1 MFLFRERF
9 KLKTISEKGVG
20 SMKEQTFPA
29 VTREEWKQAA
39 RSSLK
44 GKPLS
49 ELYTET
55 AENIELKPLYTK
67 ADTKGGQ
74 SSLPGEKPFTRG
86 FDRLGTFPK
95 TEIKLAIDPVS
106 EGAAA
111 GVFPSK
117 EVLAHIHNQPF
128 ITINTVP
135 YHMAGAN
142 AVQELAVA
150 LSEAVF
156 YMKMASNKN
165 EVVSKMIVHFAAGP
179 RFFTEIAKIRAFRTL
194 WSAVMDVYELDE
206 RSKPSISV
214 ETSEQTLS
222 VLDPH
227 VNILR
232 TGSAAFSAVLGNIDY
247 LHVFP
252 FNQVTRGVTELSER
266 IARNIPLLLKH
277 EAHLDKVTDPA
288 GGSYYIESLTNEIG
302 RMAWDEFA
310 GIEEAG
316 GIEHVLKAGTIQK
329 EIAAV
334 QMKREKE
341 IATRRQL
348 LIGTNIYANM
358 TEEDE
363 YAPQKT
369 NRLTIDGEKIVTLMP
384 KRLAEP
390 FEQLRQKAAAI
401 EQTGKSV
408 KAGVICLGTL
418 KTNKPRTDYVVGIL
432 AVGGI
437 QVVLSETIETVK
449 EAVRFV
455 ETNDFPYYCIC
466 GADSTYEQFGSEFV
480 EELRKVSGEAVIDAA
495 GKWQVTGL
503 DGFISAGDNIVDKLW
518 ALLSL
523 YEGGTEQ

>member
-1 MFLFRERF
+1 
-9 KLKTISEKGVG
+9 
-20 SMKEQTFPA
+20 MKEQTFPA
-29 VTREEWKQAA
+29 VTLEEWKQAA

-44 GKPLS
+44 GKSLS

-55 AENIELKPLYTK
+55 AENIKLKPLYTK
-67 ADTKGGQ
+67 ADVKGGQ

-95 TEIKLAIDPVS
+95 QAIELAIDPVS

-117 EVLAHIHNQPF
+117 EVLEHIHNQSF
-128 ITINTVP
+128 ITVNIVP

-165 EVVSKMIVHFAAGP
+165 EMVSKMIVHFAVGP

-206 RSKPSISV
+206 RSKPAISV

-222 VLDPH
+222 ALDPH

-247 LHVFP
+247 LHVLP
-252 FNQVTRGVTELSER
+252 FNQVTRSVTELSER
-266 IARNIPLLLKH
+266 IARNIPLILKH
-277 EAHLDKVTDPA
+277 EAHLDKVIDPA

-310 GIEEAG
+310 GIEEVG

-334 QMKREKE
+334 QVKREKK
-341 IATRRQL
+341 IGTRKQL

-358 TEEDE
+358 TEEHK
-363 YAPQKT
+363 YVQQKT
-369 NRLTIDGEKIVTLMP
+369 KRSNMEGEKIVMLTP

-390 FEQLRQKAAAI
+390 FEQLRQKVAAI
-401 EQTGKSV
+401 EQTDKSV
-408 KAGVICLGTL
+408 KAGIICLGKL
-418 KTNKPRTDYVVGIL
+418 KTNKPRTDYVMGIL

-437 QVVLSETIETVK
+437 QTVLSENIETVK

-466 GADSTYEQFGSEFV
+466 GSDSTYEQFGSELV
-480 EELRKVSGEAVIDAA
+480 EELRKVSGEAVINVA
-495 GKWQVTGL
+495 GKWQVPGL
-503 DGFISAGDNIVDKLW
+503 DGFIAPGENIVDKLW

-523 YEGGTEQ
+523 FEGGTER